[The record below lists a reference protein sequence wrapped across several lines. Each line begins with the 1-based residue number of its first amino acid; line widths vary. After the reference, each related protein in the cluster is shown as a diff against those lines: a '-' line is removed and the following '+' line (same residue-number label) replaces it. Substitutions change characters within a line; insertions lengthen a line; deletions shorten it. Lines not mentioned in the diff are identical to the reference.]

1 MPMKEPMDRNRPNT
15 SKWDASSSA
24 VLYSLTDL
32 QRRERSSALVE
43 NNMVLLPT
51 LLLYYLPN
59 MVCVH
64 VYYHIALNFQGSFFL
79 ILQVS
84 QIFNRSQQ
92 SF

>member
-1 MPMKEPMDRNRPNT
+1 
-15 SKWDASSSA
+15 
-24 VLYSLTDL
+24 
-32 QRRERSSALVE
+32 
-43 NNMVLLPT
+43 
-51 LLLYYLPN
+51 

-92 SF
+92 SFWHTTQFLRSACKSVDGQYPGAYAAEYTKNSPQGDTY